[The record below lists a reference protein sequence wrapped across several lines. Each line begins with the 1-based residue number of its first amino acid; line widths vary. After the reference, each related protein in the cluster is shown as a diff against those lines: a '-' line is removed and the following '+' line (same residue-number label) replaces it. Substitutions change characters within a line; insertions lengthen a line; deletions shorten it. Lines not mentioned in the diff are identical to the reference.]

1 MSRLIAFGSSIIMGA
16 SAFPGILAQRLNRN
30 YVSRVKPTNSN
41 HKISRMIL
49 SQEYESND
57 IVLVDWT
64 TTIRNEF
71 RTEQGWMGTSMATY
85 KAGCGFEE
93 HWYLGPGK
101 WEYTGVYSSLKE
113 ILVAQIFLQKHRIP
127 YVFTFDYND
136 IIDSTLLKQ
145 PDEYIGMLTTL
156 IDWNYIA
163 LFDGHGFLNWCKQNN
178 LEFNGSHPTQTSH
191 KLAADYLLDN
201 FDLFSTCYTSTS

>member
-64 TTIRNEF
+64 TTIRN
-71 RTEQGWMGTSMATY
+71 
-85 KAGCGFEE
+85 
-93 HWYLGPGK
+93 
-101 WEYTGVYSSLKE
+101 
-113 ILVAQIFLQKHRIP
+113 
-127 YVFTFDYND
+127 
-136 IIDSTLLKQ
+136 
-145 PDEYIGMLTTL
+145 
-156 IDWNYIA
+156 
-163 LFDGHGFLNWCKQNN
+163 
-178 LEFNGSHPTQTSH
+178 
-191 KLAADYLLDN
+191 
-201 FDLFSTCYTSTS
+201 